1 MARHSREDA
10 LFMEDSVAESRDS
23 RDGGRLA
30 ERRKPARRQ
39 TEAHPRAGRA
49 GYAALCLALMAGIL
63 AMLALGARQVQQ
75 HRRFMQMKTAVERQS
90 FYDGTTVEG
99 VDVSGMTLAD
109 ATAYWR
115 ERVEPGYS
123 GRAVALDNGDTLTA
137 LDLGYASDYENV
149 LASAWSA
156 GRSGSLE
163 ERYRMISSR
172 VSHPVAYQVTRT
184 AYSEAA
190 IESYV
195 RSVAEAVDRPARDA
209 AVESFD
215 ITTFKFVI
223 APEAD
228 GAKLDA
234 DALRRDIAGALD
246 AGGGDVKLSVSA
258 VAPLVR
264 SDEVAAQYGVIT
276 TAITNASSSSRARIA
291 NIRLAMQ
298 YINGTRVAPGEVF
311 SFNGTVGERTTSRG
325 FQTATAYSG
334 GEVTEQ
340 VGGGICQVSTTL
352 FNAAVKAD
360 LEIIERH
367 SHSLTVGY
375 VDKGKDAT
383 VNWGSQDLRFRNTSD
398 DDIYIACYLTDDKRV
413 RFGIFGKLLP
423 AGETITVEARTTQT
437 IPFDTIYQLSP
448 ALWPGQTYV
457 ARAGR
462 DGCNAE
468 AYKIRWDAAGNQ
480 ISRELLCKS
489 AYKKVDQIVLYG
501 Q

>member
-1 MARHSREDA
+1 
-10 LFMEDSVAESRDS
+10 
-23 RDGGRLA
+23 
-30 ERRKPARRQ
+30 
-39 TEAHPRAGRA
+39 
-49 GYAALCLALMAGIL
+49 
-63 AMLALGARQVQQ
+63 
-75 HRRFMQMKTAVERQS
+75 
-90 FYDGTTVEG
+90 
-99 VDVSGMTLAD
+99 
-109 ATAYWR
+109 
-115 ERVEPGYS
+115 
-123 GRAVALDNGDTLTA
+123 
-137 LDLGYASDYENV
+137 
-149 LASAWSA
+149 
-156 GRSGSLE
+156 
-163 ERYRMISSR
+163 
-172 VSHPVAYQVTRT
+172 
-184 AYSEAA
+184 
-190 IESYV
+190 
-195 RSVAEAVDRPARDA
+195 
-209 AVESFD
+209 
-215 ITTFKFVI
+215 
-223 APEAD
+223 
-228 GAKLDA
+228 
-234 DALRRDIAGALD
+234 
-246 AGGGDVKLSVSA
+246 
-258 VAPLVR
+258 
-264 SDEVAAQYGVIT
+264 
-276 TAITNASSSSRARIA
+276 
-291 NIRLAMQ
+291 
-298 YINGTRVAPGEVF
+298 
-311 SFNGTVGERTTSRG
+311 
-325 FQTATAYSG
+325 
-334 GEVTEQ
+334 
-340 VGGGICQVSTTL
+340 VSTTL